1 MFEVKQMTK
10 YKICEFEFSDLVK
23 EALTTPNG
31 WKKEVYVENGEIE
44 FSSPMTQNSYIGTDA
59 NTPIAFADIQS
70 LSFSELDGFR
80 EEDDGT
86 ITINGEKVS
95 YDEALDA
102 AENVLLDYSLGE
114 LYEKLR
120 KL

>member
-1 MFEVKQMTK
+1 MTK
-10 YKICEFEFSDLVK
+10 YKICEFEFCDLVQ
-23 EALTTPNG
+23 EALLIPNG
-31 WKKEVYVENGEIE
+31 WKKEIYVANGEIE
-44 FSSPMTQNSYIGTDA
+44 FSNPMTMNSFTGTDVYH
-59 NTPIAFADIQS
+59 PVAFADLQ
-70 LSFSELDGFR
+70 SFSFGELDGFR

>member
-1 MFEVKQMTK
+1 MTK
-10 YKICEFEFSDLVK
+10 YKICEFEFRDLIT

-31 WKKEVYVENGEIE
+31 WKKEIYVENGEIE
-44 FSSPMTQNSYIGTDA
+44 FSSPMTMNSYTGIDA
-59 NTPIAFADIQS
+59 NTPIAFAAIEGLS
-70 LSFSELDGFR
+70 LSELDGFS

-95 YDEALDA
+95 YEEALDV
-102 AENVLLDYSLGE
+102 AEDVLIDYSLGD

-120 KL
+120 KF